1 MQPKAGHCP
10 QWLPWKRSHLFKWI
24 LNYETE
30 ELQASVQAICPLVG
44 GLYNDKGK
52 MSNTRGDGECLDPSG
67 NRKASRSLGCRPENP
82 YGTENSMEWANFLGN
97 YPVLNTT
104 GQVWTGNFVN
114 ILAWLDPHL
123 PRKGVLRGQGRTG
136 DSSAGGP
143 TAAKLLLHL
152 WDWCRKGSALCGS
165 MPRLTPVTHMKNK
178 NKVIDNLGG
187 NLFYQVQ

>member
-10 QWLPWKRSHLFKWI
+10 QWFPWKRSHLFKWI

-44 GLYNDKGK
+44 ALYNDKGK

-123 PRKGVLRGQGRTG
+123 PRKGVLRGQGRTEG
-136 DSSAGGP
+136 TS
-143 TAAKLLLHL
+143 LQV
-152 WDWCRKGSALCGS
+152 
-165 MPRLTPVTHMKNK
+165 PVTNSSKAPPSPVRLMQKRQCPLWFHAKINSCNPHEK
-178 NKVIDNLGG
+178 
-187 NLFYQVQ
+187 